1 MTAPDPSATR
11 SSGDPVSTAPASPNA
26 PAQSPSTSRSS
37 SRDPLAGWSLEE
49 KVGQL
54 VMVGVDVHAHAAI
67 SDQVVRDLH
76 VGNVFLAGRTMAGVQ
91 RVKNLVELFTGLVG
105 PATTHGTPMFI
116 ATDQEGGT
124 VQVLRGPGFSEI
136 PSALDQSTLPPAVLR
151 DDAAQWGTELASA
164 GVNLDLAPVTGLVPN
179 AAAAATNPPVG
190 ALQRNYGFTLQ
201 DVTSHANA
209 FSAGMEQAG
218 VGVAIKHFP
227 GLGSVTANTDTTAG
241 VTDTT
246 TSVTGPQVAAFRS
259 GIDAGAAFVMT
270 STAVY
275 TQIDPSQPA
284 AFSRTVVQGLLR
296 DTLGFHGLVITD
308 DLSAATQVTAWSP
321 GERAVKAIEAGN
333 DIVLASRTPAVVP
346 EMVAAVVQ
354 RARSDPAFA
363 ATVDAAA
370 ARVVAAKARLVR

>member
-1 MTAPDPSATR
+1 
-11 SSGDPVSTAPASPNA
+11 
-26 PAQSPSTSRSS
+26 
-37 SRDPLAGWSLEE
+37 
-49 KVGQL
+49 
-54 VMVGVDVHAHAAI
+54 MVGVDVHAHAAI

-76 VGNVFLAGRTMAGVQ
+76 VGNVFLAGRTTAGVQ
-91 RVKNLVELFTGLVG
+91 RVKNLVELFTGLAG
-105 PATTHGTPMFI
+105 PATTHSTPMFI

-124 VQVLRGPGFSEI
+124 VQVLRGAGFSDI
-136 PSALDQSTLPPAVLR
+136 PSALDQAELAPATLR
-151 DDAAQWGTELASA
+151 DQAARWGAELTAA
-164 GVNLDLAPVTGLVPN
+164 GVNLDLAPVTDLVPS

-190 ALQRNYGFTLQ
+190 ALQRNYGFAL
-201 DVTSHANA
+201 DEVTSHANA

-218 VGVAIKHFP
+218 VNVALKHFP

-246 TSVTGPQVAAFRS
+246 TSATGPQVAAFRS

-284 AFSRTVVQGLLR
+284 AFSRTVVQRLLR

-308 DLSAATQVTAWSP
+308 DLSAATQVTGWSP
-321 GERAVKAIEAGN
+321 GDRAVKAIEAGN

-346 EMVAAVVQ
+346 GMVAAVLQ

-363 ATVDAAA
+363 ATVDVAA